1 MSDWV
6 RQLGHDLDWSVQPVS
21 PEWTLELCREK
32 VGEEPVAWAVA
43 RAYENAQRVAR
54 EVPELGT
61 PDGRMRAT
69 RLGAES
75 NMLHVLLIL
84 CDVRATGWWPEELT
98 QVVQD
103 LVRRRLPLPRLLA
116 GIRVAHSMVA
126 QTYLEACAK
135 LVPPPAAQAQELQRV
150 SSLVMD
156 LFAGL
161 TAQAEVEFVA
171 ESERWFLTNEET
183 RQSDAVSDLLYRAP
197 NDIAQV
203 EKALKYPLLKRRHLA
218 AVAWLETGVVPD
230 QGKLEEAL
238 KAWLNRAG
246 ARYVLTVKQGTSAV
260 WGWGAAG
267 PDERSNLPAEDFAM
281 AGARVAFGTWG
292 MNLNGFRASHRE
304 ALAAEHVAALC
315 PSLRSPAVAY
325 ANVSLLSVLLS
336 DLGRATDFAVAELGP
351 LAGKDARSCELRSTV
366 QAYLELRS
374 PKAVAEQ
381 KFVARGT
388 VSYRLRQAQE
398 LLGHDLLSRATEL
411 GVAIKLVESL
421 PDLRPR
427 AAGD

>member
-6 RQLGHDLDWSVQPVS
+6 RQLGRDSDWSVQPVS
-21 PEWTLELCREK
+21 AEWTLELCREK
-32 VGEEPVAWAVA
+32 VGAEPVAWAVA

-116 GIRVAHSMVA
+116 GIRVAHSAVA
-126 QTYLEACAK
+126 ETYLEACAK
-135 LVPPPAAQAQELQRV
+135 LVPPAAQAQELQRV

-156 LFAGL
+156 LFAEL

-171 ESERWFLTNEET
+171 ENERWFLTNEET
-183 RQSDAVSDLLYRAP
+183 RQSDMVSDLLSRAP

-203 EKALKYPLLKRRHLA
+203 EKALKYPLAERRHLA
-218 AVAWLETGVVPD
+218 AVAWLEPGVASD
-230 QGKLEEAL
+230 QAALEEKL
-238 KAWLNRAG
+238 SGWLHRAG

-260 WGWGAAG
+260 LGWGAAAVDAG
-267 PDERSNLPAEDFAM
+267 RDLPTDDLGLP
-281 AGARVAFGTWG
+281 GARIAFGTWG
-292 MNLNGFRASHRE
+292 TNLHGFRASHRE
-304 ALAAEHVAALC
+304 AVAAQHVAALC
-315 PSLRSPAVAY
+315 PSLRSSAVAY
-325 ANVSLLSVLLS
+325 PSVSLLSVLLS
-336 DLGRATDFAVAELGP
+336 DLGSATDFAVAELGP
-351 LAGKDARSCELRSTV
+351 LAGRDSRSCELRATV

-374 PKAVAEQ
+374 PKAVAEKQ
-381 KFVARGT
+381 FVARGT
-388 VSYRLRQAQE
+388 VSYRLRQAQD
-398 LLGHDLLSRATEL
+398 LLGHDLLARATEL
-411 GVAIKLVESL
+411 GVAIMLVESL

-427 AAGD
+427 RVGH